1 MSLAIILVK
10 RFLAYEQSTLIYYML
25 NCSNCLVC
33 KNTLQCKCG
42 LARDDGHLAGSY
54 FIGCHINKLFCDIL
68 TAQNCLLG
76 EYMTDKKSHHIG
88 TLSPEMA
95 LLGLL
100 YKEAGHGYDLHRT
113 VNADLGQVWHLSQS
127 QAYAILKRLEAQGDI
142 SVEKIPQE
150 KLPSRQLLQ
159 MTEQG
164 RQNFLDWLN
173 APSGGGTRAIRMEFI
188 TRLYFLKKYFPK
200 KITKAFEQQRAE
212 ADTHIQRLEATLAE
226 LPAEQIYNRMSLEMR
241 LKQLKFALEWLDE
254 SQKNFL

>member
-1 MSLAIILVK
+1 
-10 RFLAYEQSTLIYYML
+10 
-25 NCSNCLVC
+25 
-33 KNTLQCKCG
+33 
-42 LARDDGHLAGSY
+42 
-54 FIGCHINKLFCDIL
+54 
-68 TAQNCLLG
+68 
-76 EYMTDKKSHHIG
+76 MTDKKPHHIG

-142 SVEKIPQE
+142 SAEKIPQE

-164 RQNFLDWLN
+164 RKNFLDWLN
-173 APSGGGTRAIRMEFI
+173 APSGGSTRAIRMEFI

-212 ADTHIQRLEATLAE
+212 ADTHIQRLEATLTE
-226 LPAEQIYNRMSLEMR
+226 LPAEQIYNRMSLNMR
-241 LKQLKFALEWLDE
+241 LKQLRFVVEWLDE
-254 SQKNFL
+254 SQQNFL

>member
-1 MSLAIILVK
+1 
-10 RFLAYEQSTLIYYML
+10 
-25 NCSNCLVC
+25 
-33 KNTLQCKCG
+33 
-42 LARDDGHLAGSY
+42 
-54 FIGCHINKLFCDIL
+54 
-68 TAQNCLLG
+68 
-76 EYMTDKKSHHIG
+76 MTDKKPHHIG

-113 VNADLGQVWHLSQS
+113 VNADLGHVWHLSQS
-127 QAYAILKRLEAQGDI
+127 QAYAILKRLESQGDI
-142 SVEKIPQE
+142 SLEKIPQE

-164 RQNFLDWLN
+164 RQKFLDWLN
-173 APSGGGTRAIRMEFI
+173 APSGGSTRAIRMEFI

-226 LPAEQIYNRMSLEMR
+226 LPTEQTYNRMSLDMR
-241 LKQLKFALEWLDE
+241 LKQLNFVLEWLDE
-254 SQKNFL
+254 SQKYFK